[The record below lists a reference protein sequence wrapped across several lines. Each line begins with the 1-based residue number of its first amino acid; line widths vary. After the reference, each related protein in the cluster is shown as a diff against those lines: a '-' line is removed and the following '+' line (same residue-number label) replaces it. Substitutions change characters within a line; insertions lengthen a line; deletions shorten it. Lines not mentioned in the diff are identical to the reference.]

1 MDSLLDALQEG
12 RLIELP
18 ENNKEHALQFLAHI
32 LEAIPTIPPGID
44 VVGLVMAREHAT
56 STAIGKGWACPHA
69 RVPYEDELHCVVGW
83 SPAGIDYGAPDAVPV
98 SIVAMYLVPDN
109 QRNYYLR
116 EISMLAKAL
125 KAYGGLEKL
134 GTARELNDVR
144 EHLLDLI
151 SSTKE
156 TVGPDTRARMIQ
168 LQTRPAVAAMPG
180 PDLANLVVE
189 PVTIVT
195 GPGLKHIVLAQNRKL
210 VEALDTAAGLVDG
223 IASSGLFQNNGWRI
237 MRRGTVTYQG
247 DRVAYDCLAIAT
259 ARNKALASGK

>member
-32 LEAIPTIPPGID
+32 LEAVPSVPAGTD

-69 RVPYEDELHCVVGW
+69 RVPYEDDLLCVVGW
-83 SPAGIDYGAPDAVPV
+83 SPAGIDYGSPDNIPV
-98 SIVAMYLVPDN
+98 SVVAMYLVPDN
-109 QRNYYLR
+109 QRNHYLR
-116 EISMLAKAL
+116 EVSMLAKAL
-125 KAYGGLEKL
+125 KAYEGLEKL
-134 GTARELNDVR
+134 SAARELNEIR

-168 LQTRPAVAAMPG
+168 LQARQVIAPVTV
-180 PDLANLVVE
+180 PDLADLIVE
-189 PVTIVT
+189 PVTIVS
-195 GPGLKHIVLAQNRKL
+195 GPGMKHIVLAQNRNL
-210 VEALDTAAGLVDG
+210 VEYLDSVTGVVEG
-223 IASSGLFQNNGWRI
+223 IASTGMYQNGRWRI
-237 MRRGTVTYQG
+237 MKRGITTYQA
-247 DRVAYDCLAIAT
+247 DRVAYDCLAIKT
-259 ARNKALASGK
+259 GKGTPALGK

>member
-32 LEAIPTIPPGID
+32 LEAVPSVPAGTD

-69 RVPYEDELHCVVGW
+69 RVPYEDDLLCVVGW
-83 SPAGIDYGAPDAVPV
+83 SPAGIDYGSPDNIPV
-98 SIVAMYLVPDN
+98 SVVAMYLVPDN
-109 QRNYYLR
+109 QRNHYLR
-116 EISMLAKAL
+116 EVSMLAKAL
-125 KAYGGLEKL
+125 KAYEGLEKL
-134 GTARELNDVR
+134 SAARELNEIR

-168 LQTRPAVAAMPG
+168 LQARQVIAPVTV
-180 PDLANLVVE
+180 PDLADLIVE
-189 PVTIVT
+189 PVTIVS
-195 GPGLKHIVLAQNRKL
+195 GPGMKHIVLAQNRNL
-210 VEALDTAAGLVDG
+210 VEYLDSVTGVVEG
-223 IASSGLFQNNGWRI
+223 IASTGMYQNGGWRI
-237 MRRGTVTYQG
+237 MKRGITTYQA
-247 DRVAYDCLAIAT
+247 DRVAYDCLAIKT
-259 ARNKALASGK
+259 GKGTPALGK

>member
-32 LEAIPTIPPGID
+32 LEAVPSIPAGTD
-44 VVGLVMAREHAT
+44 VVGLVMARERAT

-69 RVPYEDELHCVVGW
+69 RVPYDDDLLCVVGW
-83 SPAGIDYGAPDAVPV
+83 SPAGIDYGSPDNVPV

-109 QRNYYLR
+109 QRNHYLR
-116 EISMLAKAL
+116 EVSMLAKAL

-134 GTARELNDVR
+134 SAARELNEIR

-168 LQTRPAVAAMPG
+168 LQARPVIAPVAV
-180 PDLANLVVE
+180 PDLADLVVE
-189 PVTIVT
+189 PVTIVS
-195 GPGLKHIVLAQNRKL
+195 GPGMKHIVLAQNRNL
-210 VEALDTAAGLVDG
+210 VEYLDSVTGVVEG
-223 IASSGLFQNNGWRI
+223 IASAGMYQNGGWRI
-237 MRRGTVTYQG
+237 MKRGITTYQA
-247 DRVAYDCLAIAT
+247 DRVAYDCLAIKT
-259 ARNKALASGK
+259 GKGTPTPGR